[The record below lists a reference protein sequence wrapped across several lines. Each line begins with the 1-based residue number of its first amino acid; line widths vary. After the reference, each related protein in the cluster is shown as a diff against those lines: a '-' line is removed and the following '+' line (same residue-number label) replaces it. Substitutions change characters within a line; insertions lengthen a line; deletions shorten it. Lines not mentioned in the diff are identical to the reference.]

1 MKEQTLEIISHE
13 YGQLISNKS
22 VKPIQWEK
30 DNLFQ
35 QVVLKQLDICVQGK
49 KKKRTLT
56 LS

>member
-49 KKKRTLT
+49 KKKEL
-56 LS
+56 